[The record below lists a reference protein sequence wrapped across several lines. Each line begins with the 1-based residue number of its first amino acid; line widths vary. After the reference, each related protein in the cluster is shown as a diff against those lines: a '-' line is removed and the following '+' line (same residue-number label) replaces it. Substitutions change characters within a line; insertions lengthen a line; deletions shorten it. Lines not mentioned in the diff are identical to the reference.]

1 MNAAVVFVC
10 FFLSGATALIYEV
23 VWVRLL
29 ALTFG
34 NTVYAVGIVLTSFMS
49 GLSLGSLI
57 IGRWSDKDKNLLKGY
72 GILEWGIAV
81 SALISPLLLDRISGI
96 YLSLSI
102 TSMPLWAVSII
113 RYLLSIAVLLL
124 PTTLMGG
131 TLPVLSRYFIRSE
144 PDLEKRLSQLYSL
157 NTLGGVFGT
166 FLVGFIL
173 VRFLGITMT
182 LTITAAV
189 NVIIG
194 SAAYYL
200 GMQQSAPERVIEHAD
215 DEGRKKSAYVYAY
228 ALGAFFLSGFTAMV
242 YQIAW
247 SRLLVGI
254 IGSTTY
260 AFSIILIGFLFGIAL
275 GSFVVSRYSGK
286 NLLGLGHFSAIQ
298 IAIGI
303 CCFLSLLLFYLLPPL
318 MLKGLQ
324 MTGNSYV
331 AVMAVNMLLV
341 LGYLLVPTTLFG
353 ATFPILA
360 AIYSSGRPR
369 VGSQIGTIYAAN
381 TFGAIF
387 GSSLTAFYLIP
398 AAGAMASI
406 QYATLLNILIGV
418 AGFAMLRRFRLMVAA
433 AGLIIIPLL
442 PVRIADET
450 LVSGVAV
457 YGKRADFTLT
467 SDTQVFLYL
476 REGLNATIAV
486 TTNDDGSIALS
497 TNGKADGSTGADM
510 STQLASA
517 YFPLLL
523 HSNPADLLI
532 IGYGTGVTV
541 RAAADF
547 AGVRNIETIEIEP
560 KVMEAGHFFDQVSRG
575 ALRDPKVKLYVD
587 DARSHIVASKRR
599 YDLIISEP
607 SNPWISGIGNLFSR
621 EFYEASRSRLNRGGL
636 YCQWVQLYGLDP
648 EVLRMIIRTFSSVF
662 PETTIWQ
669 TNPADILL
677 IGSSEMPVE
686 LDYLQISERL
696 MQTNRSD
703 MRAYLHIYDPLDFL
717 SYFVAG
723 KQGVEKLSGN
733 AAVNTDNLPLLE
745 FEAPFSLYRATEGK
759 NNELLADAMTIPEIR
774 GFGSPGNLRQEYL
787 FRKCLNYMK
796 LGIPVDDLW
805 LRSLSSEG
813 RAYLSIRIM
822 GLDRRN
828 PDRRSSLQQAMDYH
842 SANLPPDYED
852 PDLLAA
858 ALDIALDNANNTE
871 LFQLLHKVDAASQH
885 IVRHS
890 DLYYRAGI
898 RLAKIGSREL
908 AEKYLAKS
916 IAVNKYHVGALTAL
930 ADLYVTDQ
938 RLSDACRAYRS
949 AVGLLKGQRKDELKR
964 KMAVS
969 CGA

>member
-1 MNAAVVFVC
+1 MNVAALYVC

-34 NTVYAVGIVLTSFMS
+34 NTVFAVGIVLTSFMS
-49 GLSLGSLI
+49 GLSLGSLL
-57 IGRWSDKDKNLLKGY
+57 IGRWADKDRNLLKGY

-102 TSMPLWAVSII
+102 TTMPLWAVSII
-113 RYLLSIAVLLL
+113 RYLLSFVVLLL

-144 PDLEKRLSQLYSL
+144 ADLGRRLSQLYSL
-157 NTLGGVFGT
+157 NTMGGVFGT

-173 VRFLGITMT
+173 IRFVGINMT
-182 LTITAAV
+182 LRITAAV
-189 NVIIG
+189 NIIIG
-194 SAAYYL
+194 SIAYYL
-200 GMQQSAPERVIEHAD
+200 GMQESDSEIEAQQAL
-215 DEGRKKSAYVYAY
+215 DEGIKKSAYTF

-242 YQIAW
+242 YEIAW
-247 SRLLVGI
+247 SRLLIGI

-260 AFSIILIGFLFGIAL
+260 AFSIILIGFLFGIGL
-275 GSFVVSRYSGK
+275 GSFLVSRYSAK
-286 NLLGLGHFSAIQ
+286 NLLGLVHFSALQ

-303 CCFLSLLLFYLLPPL
+303 CCFLTLLLFYLLPPL

-331 AVMAVNMLLV
+331 AVMAINMLLV
-341 LGYLLVPTTLFG
+341 LGYLLIPTTLFG

-360 AIYSSGRPR
+360 AIYSSGQTRR
-369 VGSQIGTIYAAN
+369 GTQIGTIYAAN

-398 AAGAMASI
+398 VAGATVSIKFAS
-406 QYATLLNILIGV
+406 LVNILIGI
-418 AGFAMLRRFRLMVAA
+418 AGFAIMRRFRLMFIA
-433 AGLIIIPLL
+433 AGLLIIPLL
-442 PVRIADET
+442 PVRISDEA

-457 YGKRADFTLT
+457 YGKRPGFTLT

-476 REGLNATIAV
+476 EEGLNATIAV

-523 HSNPADLLI
+523 HKNPVNLLI

-541 RAAADF
+541 RAASDF
-547 AGVRNIETIEIEP
+547 VGVENIETIEIEP
-560 KVMEAGHFFDQVSRG
+560 NVIKAAHFFDQASRG

-621 EFYEASRSRLNRGGL
+621 EFYEASRARLNKGGL

-648 EVLRMIIRTFSSVF
+648 EVLKMIIRTFSSVF

-669 TNPADILL
+669 SNPADILL
-677 IGSSEMPVE
+677 IGSSEMPIE
-686 LDYLQISERL
+686 LDYLEMSKRL
-696 MQTNRSD
+696 SQTNISD
-703 MRAYLHIYDPLDFL
+703 MRAYLHIFDPLDFL
-717 SYFVAG
+717 SYFVTG
-723 KQGVEKLSGN
+723 RQGVDKLSGN

-745 FEAPFSLYRATEGK
+745 FEAPFSLYSATERK
-759 NNELLADAMTIPEIR
+759 NNELLADSMTIPEIR
-774 GFGSPGNLRQEYL
+774 GFGAAENQRQEYL
-787 FRKCLNYMK
+787 FRKCLNYVK
-796 LGIPVDDLW
+796 LGIPINDLW
-805 LRSLSSEG
+805 LRSLSSQG
-813 RAYLSIRIM
+813 ATYLSSRIM

-828 PDRRSSLQQAMDYH
+828 PDHSSSLQQAMDYQ
-842 SANLPPDYED
+842 SANLSPYYED
-852 PDLLAA
+852 LDLLDA
-858 ALDIALDNANNTE
+858 ALDMALDNPNNTE
-871 LFQLLHKVDAASQH
+871 LFNILRRVDAASQH
-885 IVRHS
+885 IVSHS
-890 DLYYRAGI
+890 DLYYRAGV
-898 RLAKIGSREL
+898 RLAKMGSREH

-916 IAVNKYHVGALTAL
+916 IAVNEYNVSALTAL
-930 ADLYVTDQ
+930 ADLYYAD
-938 RLSDACRAYRS
+938 RRMSDACGSYRK
-949 AVGLLKGQRKDELKR
+949 AERMLIGPKREEVKR
-964 KMAVS
+964 KQAVS
-969 CGA
+969 CGS

>member
-1 MNAAVVFVC
+1 MNAAALFIC

-49 GLSLGSLI
+49 GLSLGSLT
-57 IGRWSDKDKNLLKGY
+57 IGRWADKDRNLLKGY
-72 GILEWGIAV
+72 GILEWGIAI
-81 SALISPLLLDRISGI
+81 SALISPLLLERVSGI

-144 PDLEKRLSQLYSL
+144 ADLAKRLSQLYSL

-173 VRFLGITMT
+173 VRFFGISMT
-182 LTITAAV
+182 LMFTAAV
-189 NVIIG
+189 NIIIG
-194 SAAYYL
+194 SSAYYL
-200 GMQQSAPERVIEHAD
+200 GMQQPGPGTVTNHARE
-215 DEGRKKSAYVYAY
+215 EGPRKSAYTF

-242 YQIAW
+242 YEISW

-260 AFSIILIGFLFGIAL
+260 AFSIILIGFLFGIGL

-286 NLLGLGHFSAIQ
+286 NLLGLVHFSVLQ
-298 IAIGI
+298 ICIGF
-303 CCFLSLLLFYLLPPL
+303 CCFLTLLLFYLLPPL

-324 MTGNSYV
+324 MTGNSYF

-341 LGYLLVPTTLFG
+341 LAYLLVPTTLFG

-360 AIYSSGRPR
+360 AIYSSGQTRT
-369 VGSQIGTIYAAN
+369 GTQIGTIYAAN

-398 AAGAMASI
+398 FAGATASI
-406 QYATLLNILIGV
+406 KLASLVNILIGA
-418 AGFAMLRRFRLMVAA
+418 AGFAVLRRFRLLLVA
-433 AGLIIIPLL
+433 AGLLIIPLL
-442 PVRIADET
+442 PVSISDES

-457 YGKRADFTLT
+457 YGKQAGFTLT
-467 SDTQVFLYL
+467 SETQVFLYL

-523 HSNPADLLI
+523 HRNPVNLLI

-547 AGVRNIETIEIEP
+547 VGVENIETIEIEP
-560 KVMEAGHFFDQVSRG
+560 KVIEAGNFFDQVSRG
-575 ALRDPKVKLYVD
+575 VLRDPRVKLYVD
-587 DARSHIVASKRR
+587 DARSHIMASERN

-621 EFYEASRSRLNRGGL
+621 EFYEASRSRLNKGGL

-648 EVLRMIIRTFSSVF
+648 DVLRMIIRTFSSVF

-669 TNPADILL
+669 SNPADILL
-677 IGSSEMPVE
+677 IGSSEIPIE
-686 LDYLQISERL
+686 FDYLQIAKRL
-696 MQTNRSD
+696 SKTNSSD
-703 MRAYLHIYDPLDFL
+703 IRAYLHIFDPLDFL
-717 SYFVAG
+717 SYFVTG
-723 KQGVEKLSGN
+723 RQGVEKLSAD

-745 FEAPFSLYRATEGK
+745 FEAPFSLYSATERE
-759 NNELLADAMTIPEIR
+759 NNELLNAYMTIPEIR
-774 GFGSPGNLRQEYL
+774 GFRSPQDLQQEYL

-796 LGIPVDDLW
+796 LGIPIDDLW
-805 LRSLSSEG
+805 LRSLSSVA
-813 RAYLSIRIM
+813 RSYLSGRIM
-822 GLDRRN
+822 VLDPKD
-828 PDRRSSLQQAMDYH
+828 PDRISFLQQAMNYH
-842 SANLPPDYED
+842 VVELPRNYED
-852 PDLLAA
+852 LELLYV
-858 ALDIALDNANNTE
+858 ALDMALKYKNNTE
-871 LFQLLHKVDAASQH
+871 LRQVLQRVDAAPLH
-885 IVRHS
+885 IVGHS
-890 DLYYRAGI
+890 NLYYRTGI
-898 RLAKIGSREL
+898 GLERMGSREL

-916 IAVNKYHVGALTAL
+916 IAVNEYNVSALTAL
-930 ADLYVTDQ
+930 ADLYLADQ
-938 RLSDACRAYRS
+938 RLPEACSSYRK
-949 AVGLLKGQRKDELKR
+949 AERMLKGSGREEVKR
-964 KMAVS
+964 KQAVS
-969 CGA
+969 CGS

>member
-57 IGRWSDKDKNLLKGY
+57 IGRWSDRDKNLLKGY
-72 GILEWGIAV
+72 GILEWGIAI
-81 SALISPLLLDRISGI
+81 SALLSPLLLDRISGI

-144 PDLEKRLSQLYSL
+144 ADLGKRLSQLYSL

-173 VRFLGITMT
+173 VRFLGINMT
-182 LTITAAV
+182 LMITAAV

-200 GMQQSAPERVIEHAD
+200 GMQQSAPERVTEHAD
-215 DEGRKKSAYVYAY
+215 DEGKKKSAYAY

-260 AFSIILIGFLFGIAL
+260 AFSIILIGFLFGIGL
-275 GSFVVSRYSGK
+275 GSFLVSRYSGK
-286 NLLGLGHFSAIQ
+286 KLLGLVHFSAIQ

-324 MTGNSYV
+324 MTGNSFV

-341 LGYLLVPTTLFG
+341 LGYLLIPTTLFG

-360 AIYSSGRPR
+360 AIYSSGQTRR
-369 VGSQIGTIYAAN
+369 GSQIGTIYAAN

-398 AAGAMASI
+398 VAGATASI
-406 QYATLLNILIGV
+406 KFATLLNILIGL
-418 AGFAMLRRFRLMVAA
+418 AGFAMLRRFRLMVVA
-433 AGLIIIPLL
+433 AGLLVIPLL
-442 PVRIADET
+442 PVRIADEA

-457 YGKRADFTLT
+457 YGKQPGFTLT

-476 REGLNATIAV
+476 EEGLNATIAV

-523 HSNPADLLI
+523 HRNPVNLLI

-541 RAAADF
+541 RAASDF
-547 AGVRNIETIEIEP
+547 VGVENIETIEIEP
-560 KVMEAGHFFDQVSRG
+560 NVIKAAHFFDQVSRG

-621 EFYEASRSRLNRGGL
+621 EFYEASRSRLNKGGL

-648 EVLRMIIRTFSSVF
+648 EVLKMIIRTFSSVF

-669 TNPADILL
+669 SNPADILL
-677 IGSSEMPVE
+677 IGSSEMPIE
-686 LDYLQISERL
+686 LDYPQISKRL
-696 MQTNRSD
+696 SQTNISD
-703 MRAYLHIYDPLDFL
+703 MRAYLHIFDPLDFF
-717 SYFVAG
+717 SYFVTG
-723 KQGVEKLSGN
+723 RQGVEKLSGN

-745 FEAPFSLYRATEGK
+745 FEAPFSLYSATERK
-759 NNELLADAMTIPEIR
+759 NNELLTDAMTIPEIR

-805 LRSLSSEG
+805 LRSLSSQG
-813 RAYLSIRIM
+813 ATYLSSRIM

-828 PDRRSSLQQAMDYH
+828 PDRNSSLQQAMDYN
-842 SANLPPDYED
+842 SVNLPPYYED
-852 PDLLAA
+852 LDLLDA
-858 ALDIALDNANNTE
+858 ALDMALNNANNTA
-871 LFQLLHKVDAASQH
+871 LSRLLRRADAASLH
-885 IVRHS
+885 IVSHS
-890 DLYYRAGI
+890 DLYYRAGVK
-898 RLAKIGSREL
+898 LAKMGSGEL

-916 IAVNKYHVGALTAL
+916 IAVNEYNVSALTAL
-930 ADLYVTDQ
+930 ADLHFADQ
-938 RLSDACRAYRS
+938 RIGDACGSYRK
-949 AVGLLKGQRKDELKR
+949 VERMLRGPRRDELKR
-964 KMAVS
+964 RLAMS
-969 CGA
+969 CGS